1 MAEQYTTIG
10 VFLAFGVFFVIITLF
25 IVHLVAPYNPTPV
38 KLSIYECGE
47 VPLGEAWVQYNV
59 RFFAIALLFLLFE
72 VDIALMYPAVAVY
85 KKFLDAGMG
94 ALALVEILTFV
105 IVMFF
110 GLVYAWRKGGLKW
123 AKILEPRPM

>member
-1 MAEQYTTIG
+1 MAEQYTTVG
-10 VFLAFGVFFVIITLF
+10 VFLAFGVFFVILTLF

-47 VPLGEAWVQYNV
+47 VPVGEAWVQYNV

-94 ALALVEILTFV
+94 TLALVEILTFV
-105 IVMFF
+105 LVMFF